1 MSAGVPNF
9 NLPNM
14 EIISLLGQG
23 GMASV
28 WKARQI
34 SIDRLVAIKI
44 LSDSFSS
51 KEDDIARFLQEARI
65 AARLKHPGIVEIYD
79 ANFSDGLYYYIMEYI
94 SGYTFGALLERK
106 GRISLDDALTIA
118 ESVAVALDYAWEN
131 FQLVHCDIKPDN
143 IMVDSDG
150 TVKLTDLG
158 LCHALKLQTD
168 ESLSPQDEVLG
179 TPAYISPEQVYG
191 DTQLDCRS
199 DIYEL
204 GATLYHMISG
214 RMLFPGLGYEET
226 MRCHV
231 GEAQAPDIRE
241 IVPFVPSPV
250 AMLLEKMLA
259 KNPKFRHRDWK
270 EVIEDLLRIRRNRI
284 PQVAPIPPKGS
295 SMERK

>member
-1 MSAGVPNF
+1 MSADIQTF

-14 EIISLLGQG
+14 EIISLLGEG

-34 SIDRLVAIKI
+34 SLDRLVAIKI
-44 LSDSFSS
+44 LSNTFSS
-51 KEDDIARFLQEARI
+51 KEDDIARFLQEARV

-79 ANFSDGLYYYIMEYI
+79 ANFSSGLYYYIMEYI
-94 SGYTFGALLERK
+94 SGYTFGALMERK
-106 GRISLDDALTIA
+106 GRVPLDDALTIA
-118 ESVAVALDYAWEN
+118 ESVAIALDYAWDK

-143 IMVDSDG
+143 IMVDSEG
-150 TVKLTDLG
+150 TVKITDLG
-158 LCHALKLQTD
+158 LCHALKLQANAGQETC
-168 ESLSPQDEVLG
+168 DEVLG

-191 DTQLDCRS
+191 DTPLDCRS

-231 GEAQAPDIRE
+231 GDAQAPDIRE
-241 IVPFVPSPV
+241 IVPFVPAPV

-259 KNPKFRHRDWK
+259 KNPKFRHKDWK
-270 EVIEDLLRIRRNRI
+270 EVLADLMRIRANRI

>member
-1 MSAGVPNF
+1 MSADIQTF

-14 EIISLLGQG
+14 EIISLLGEG

-34 SIDRLVAIKI
+34 SLDRLVAIKV
-44 LSDSFSS
+44 LSNTFSS
-51 KEDDIARFLQEARI
+51 KEDDIARFLQEARV

-79 ANFSDGLYYYIMEYI
+79 ANFSSGLYYYIMEYI
-94 SGYTFGALLERK
+94 SGYTFGSLMERK
-106 GRISLDDALTIA
+106 GRIALDDALTIA
-118 ESVAVALDYAWEN
+118 ESVAIALDYAWDK

-150 TVKLTDLG
+150 TVKITDLG
-158 LCHALKLQTD
+158 LCHALKLQTSNGQD
-168 ESLSPQDEVLG
+168 PGDEVLG

-241 IVPFVPSPV
+241 IVPFVPAPV

-259 KNPKFRHRDWK
+259 KNPRFRHKDWK
-270 EVIEDLLRIRRNRI
+270 EVLADLMRIRENRI